1 MEKFNLQVNSI
12 LLTLQAKLAQ
22 FFGQTTIDRKT
33 VLQLA
38 KELGYLEGKRGR
50 EGGTFA
56 TEMGMA
62 FANLSGEIIK
72 PVPKAKTK
80 VSLTLA
86 ESELCPMACVDAIT
100 PVVVSATEVP

>member
-12 LLTLQAKLAQ
+12 LLTLQTKLAEN
-22 FFGQTTIDRKT
+22 FGKSTVDRKT

-38 KELGYLEGKRGR
+38 KELGYLEGKRVR

-72 PVPKAKTK
+72 PTPKAKTK
-80 VSLTLA
+80 VSLTLV
-86 ESELCPMACVDAIT
+86 ESESCPMACVDAAT
-100 PVVVSATEVP
+100 PVVVSTTEVP